1 MLNVQLD
8 RLPGMIE
15 AMRSERQRILEGTKN
30 LGNLG
35 PKPAPMNSPDH
46 DCATHALYTIP
57 SEDIA
62 RKFIEVMPS
71 VIAGKTGRHN
81 YTEWGRTVEAAARAA
96 GVSKRTAY
104 KWLARHRAGGEPAL
118 RDRSSAPTRVGS
130 ARGSHG
136 QAPRGPSRYAR
147 KFGLL

>member
-81 YTEWGRTVEAAARAA
+81 YTEWDGRWRPRPAPAAFPSARPTNGWRAIGRAA
-96 GVSKRTAY
+96 
-104 KWLARHRAGGEPAL
+104 
-118 RDRSSAPTRVGS
+118 
-130 ARGSHG
+130 
-136 QAPRGPSRYAR
+136 SRP
-147 KFGLL
+147 